1 MPGDCTDIRGIFSA
15 IFWPWKSLQVHAT
28 SNSNQSVDC
37 LANYPS
43 PVSRCKLS
51 QPRRPHSSISSSRFL
66 SNSLQLRPAVWMMAF
81 SSASLVSS
89 VTEPGKP
96 LWPLSFPFYY
106 QFIGIFL
113 QCYDHCNFSLF
124 WFKVIIGDM
133 INSYR
138 VFFLTGPPLNLL
150 SVGQ

>member
-81 SSASLVSS
+81 TSASVVSGVTKQTWKTTVASLVSVQLS
-89 VTEPGKP
+89 IYRHLPAMSGTLQHFFISIQSYYRRLWKTHIQVGLGK
-96 LWPLSFPFYY
+96 
-106 QFIGIFL
+106 
-113 QCYDHCNFSLF
+113 
-124 WFKVIIGDM
+124 
-133 INSYR
+133 INIW
-138 VFFLTGPPLNLL
+138 
-150 SVGQ
+150 